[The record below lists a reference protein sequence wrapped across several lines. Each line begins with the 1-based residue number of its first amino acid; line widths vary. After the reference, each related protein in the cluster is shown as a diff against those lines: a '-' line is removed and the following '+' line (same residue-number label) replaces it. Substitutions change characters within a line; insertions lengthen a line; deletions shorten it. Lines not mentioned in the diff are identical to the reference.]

1 MRITTL
7 FLFLFAIALNG
18 QKALIREVVRPVTTF
33 PYSDPDPV
41 PKPGRT
47 YPYFRYDGY
56 TNKSTLANWKMIELE
71 NGYIRLAV
79 MPEIGGK
86 VWEAYEKSQD
96 YPFVFTTKAVKFRD
110 IALRGPWTT
119 GGLEFNFGDIGHATT
134 CSTPVDYFIRTNS
147 DKSVSCFIGATEW
160 ASQTTWRVEIRLEPD
175 KAYFT
180 TRSWYY
186 NGTPVEQELY
196 HWINAGF
203 KASGNLEFIF
213 PGTHHVGHGGE
224 FGAWHVDTVG
234 RDISFYGNNNFGS
247 YKSYHIFGY
256 PADFYGG
263 FWHDDNMGFGR
274 YSPYYEKLGRKVW
287 ILGLSQ
293 EGTRW
298 ENLLGDNDGL
308 NVELQSGRLFTQAS
322 ESSMFT
328 PFKHVGFS
336 PFATDT
342 WSDLWFPVKH
352 TRGMTHASNR
362 GALNLRT
369 ENDWLKIDWMSLEN
383 QKDSLIILDG
393 RKVLVSRYLNL
404 HPLDSFR
411 DSVIWNGNTDR
422 LLVKIGSDLISD
434 SSVSAINRP
443 LKSPSGFSWDSEYGL
458 FLRGSD
464 LSKQKN
470 YKEAE
475 AYFLKALDKNPGLVP
490 ALIQMSQIRF
500 RQGLYAEARDYAGKA
515 LAINTYDPWANY
527 FWALASDEAGFYAD
541 ATDGFSVATVD
552 PSARPAA
559 LLNLTRL
566 AIRQKNLNR
575 AKSLVDKCIGSNPE
589 NEEALIL
596 KALIARISGEKE
608 ASLICLNDIL
618 ENNPLC
624 HHARFEKYLN
634 TENITDRNDFVNMI
648 RQEMP
653 HETFIELAINYYDL
667 KLNREALKVLEP
679 APRNP
684 MVELWQAFLMYS
696 EGQKEDAKRLLI
708 SASQASPE
716 LVYPFRTGMIPLF
729 SWADSIKPSWK
740 WRYYEALIHWQNF
753 LNDKAGV
760 LFMACGEEPD
770 FVPFY
775 IAKARL
781 FSDDPAVVKASLEK
795 AYDMNPVF
803 WRTGIDLAKFYARS
817 GDPLKALLI
826 AGKNY
831 KAHPESF
838 VIGLQYAQMQT
849 LNKKYA
855 EALSTLKGLEMLP
868 AEGDVNAHTLF
879 RQTNILLALDLVK
892 ERRWRNALHYLTEA
906 EKWPENLFSGEPYL
920 ADNRV
925 TRFIT
930 AYCLEKLNRRKEAE
944 AAINYIKDYRN
955 PDGRTY
961 SSGNKLTQILS
972 SGNHEY
978 KNTLK
983 TILENL
989 GSDRDKEV
997 LVMFLELL

>member
-7 FLFLFAIALNG
+7 LLFAFTISLSG
-18 QKALIREVVRPVTTF
+18 QKAVIREVVRPVTTY

-47 YPYFRYDGY
+47 YPYFRFDGY
-56 TNKSTLANWKMIELE
+56 TNKSILVNWKMIELE
-71 NGYIRLAV
+71 NEYIRLAV

-86 VWEAYEKSQD
+86 VWAACEKSQD

-134 CSTPVDYFIRTNS
+134 CSTPVDYFTRTNS
-147 DKSVSCFIGATEW
+147 DGSVSCFIGVTEW
-160 ASQTTWRVEIRLEPD
+160 ASRTTWRVEIRLEPD
-175 KAYFT
+175 KAYFI

-186 NGTPVEQELY
+186 NGTPFEQELY

-224 FGAWHVDTVG
+224 LGLWPVDTAG
-234 RDISFYGNNNFGS
+234 REISFYRNNNFGS
-247 YKSYHIFGY
+247 YKSYHIFGR
-256 PADFYGG
+256 PSDFYGG

-342 WSDLWFPVKH
+342 WSDMWFPVKH
-352 TRGMTHASNR
+352 TRGMTHACSR
-362 GALNLRT
+362 GALNLRS
-369 ENDWLKIDWMSLEN
+369 EEGWLKIDWMSLEH
-383 QKDSLIILDG
+383 QQDSLIILDG
-393 RKVLVSRYLNL
+393 RLPLISCYLNL
-404 HPLDSFR
+404 HPLDTFR
-411 DSVIWNGNTDR
+411 DSVKWNGNTDR
-422 LLVKIGSDLISD
+422 LMAKIGSDLISD
-434 SSVSAINRP
+434 GSVSAIKRP
-443 LKSPSGFSWDSEYGL
+443 LKSPSDFDWQSEYGL
-458 FLRGSD
+458 FLRGDD

-470 YKEAE
+470 YQEAE
-475 AYFLKALDKNPGLVP
+475 TYFLKALGKNPGLVP
-490 ALIQMSQIRF
+490 ALVQMSQIRF

-527 FWALASDEAGFYAD
+527 FWGLASDKAGFSSD
-541 ATDGFSVATVD
+541 ATDGFSVATID
-552 PSARPAA
+552 PSVRPAA

-575 AKSLVDKCIGSNPE
+575 AINLVDKCIGSNPE

-596 KALIARISGEKE
+596 KALITRISGENKT
-608 ASLICLNDIL
+608 SLNYLNEIL
-618 ENNPLC
+618 EKNPLC

-634 TENITDRNDFVNMI
+634 TENITDRNDFINLI

-653 HETFIELAINYYDL
+653 HETFVELAINYYEL
-667 KLNREALKVLEP
+667 KLNREALKVLDL

-684 MVELWQAFLMYS
+684 MVELWQAFIMNS

-708 SASQASPE
+708 SAAQASPV
-716 LVYPFRTGMIPLF
+716 LVFPFRTEMIPLF
-729 SWADSIKPSWK
+729 SWADSIKASWK
-740 WRYYEALIHWQNF
+740 WRYYEALIHWQNS
-753 LNDKAGV
+753 LNDKAGA

-775 IAKARL
+775 IAKAR
-781 FSDDPAVVKASLEK
+781 FFTDTAIIKASLEK
-795 AYDMNPVF
+795 AYEMNPEF
-803 WRTGIDLAKFYARS
+803 RRTGIDLAKFYAGS

-831 KAHPESF
+831 KTHPESF
-838 VIGLQYAQMQT
+838 AAGLQYAQMQV
-849 LNKKYA
+849 LNQKYT
-855 EALSTLKGLEMLP
+855 EALMTLKGLEMLP

-879 RQTNILLALDLVK
+879 RQTNTLLALDLIR
-892 ERRWRNALHYLTEA
+892 ERKWRKAVQYLNEA
-906 EKWPENLFSGEPYL
+906 EKWPENLFSGEPYMP
-920 ADNRV
+920 DNRV

-944 AAINYIKDYRN
+944 TAINYIKDYRN

-961 SSGNKLTQILS
+961 KSGDKLTQLLS

-978 KNTLK
+978 INTLK
-983 TILENL
+983 MMLENP

-997 LVMFLELL
+997 LVKFLELL